1 MSASISS
8 SSKNTQTEN
17 AKRVLRNVRHFAE
30 LPLTTQ
36 NALASVAVPRQF
48 AEGQVIFIEGEP
60 ASYLYILESGWV
72 KASRMSPEGREQAM
86 LVVKPGEIFGDVA
99 LFTDTPYPG
108 TVVALEPV
116 KVWTI
121 EKSDILELITRHPD
135 LALAVIHSLGQRI
148 LYYISLVEDLSLR
161 NVEARLANTL
171 LKNAEHYQ
179 GHLLV
184 RRRKWATF
192 DTMANR
198 LGTVRDVLSR
208 VLRSLEEEGLI
219 RVEKHAIIILD
230 SEGLAQRGNP

>member
-1 MSASISS
+1 MSTTTTP
-8 SSKNTQTEN
+8 SSKETQTEN
-17 AKRVLRNVRHFAE
+17 AKQVLRNVSHFAE
-30 LPLTTQ
+30 LPLATQ
-36 NALASVAVPRQF
+36 DALASIAIPRQF

-60 ASYLYILESGWV
+60 ANYLYILESGWV

-86 LVVKPGEIFGDVA
+86 LIAKPGEIFGDVA
-99 LFTDTPYPG
+99 LFTNTPYPG
-108 TVVALEPV
+108 TVVALEAV
-116 KVWTI
+116 KVWAI
-121 EKSDILELITRHPD
+121 EKSDIVTLVTRYPE

-148 LYYISLVEDLSLR
+148 LYYIGLVEDLSLR

-171 LKNAEHYQ
+171 LKNAEHSQ
-179 GHLLV
+179 GRLLV

-208 VLRSLEEEGLI
+208 ALRSLEEEGLI

>member
-17 AKRVLRNVRHFAE
+17 AKRVLRSVLHFAE

-116 KVWTI
+116 KVWAI

-135 LALAVIHSLGQRI
+135 LALAVIHSLGHRI

-171 LKNAEHYQ
+171 LKNAEHSQ

-208 VLRSLEEEGLI
+208 ALRSLEEEGLI